1 MGNYTSEHGG
11 LLVVELDS
19 TMFGASDVMYQ
30 FIDEILHNKPCNKV
44 QFVRLNVAKMQEIAV
59 IKSLLCLIFGDA
71 YEAIE
76 PSYVFIKNKAIMH
89 WLEGTKPTE
98 FAQLVDEYMDS
109 ADAQSEEVE
118 RTEEKQIKYTSILKS
133 KSLRTSVASSPSK
146 GSKLSKVEEESEPF
160 KQFEAENIRTLI
172 RHLNAFDDDI
182 SVPSGTRL
190 SNYAKGIPPN
200 VTHAF

>member
-1 MGNYTSEHGG
+1 M
-11 LLVVELDS
+11 
-19 TMFGASDVMYQ
+19 GASDVMYQ
-30 FIDEILHNKPCNKV
+30 FIDEILHNKPGNKV
-44 QFVRLNVAKMQEIAV
+44 QFVWLNVAKMQEIAV

-109 ADAQSEEVE
+109 ADAQSEVE

-160 KQFEAENIRTLI
+160 KQFEAENIRNLI
-172 RHLNAFDDDI
+172 RHLNDFDDDI
-182 SVPSGTRL
+182 SVPSGTQL
-190 SNYAKGIPPN
+190 SNYAKGIPTN
-200 VTHAF
+200 VIHAF

>member
-1 MGNYTSEHGG
+1 MNYTSEHGG
-11 LLVVELDS
+11 LLVVELYS

-30 FIDEILHNKPCNKV
+30 FIDEILHNKPGNKV

-118 RTEEKQIKYTSILKS
+118 ERTEKQIKYTSILKS

-146 GSKLSKVEEESEPF
+146 GSKLSKLCRF
-160 KQFEAENIRTLI
+160 C
-172 RHLNAFDDDI
+172 
-182 SVPSGTRL
+182 
-190 SNYAKGIPPN
+190 
-200 VTHAF
+200 

>member
-1 MGNYTSEHGG
+1 MNYTSEHGG
-11 LLVVELDS
+11 LLVVELYS

-30 FIDEILHNKPCNKV
+30 FIDEILHNKPGNKV
-44 QFVRLNVAKMQEIAV
+44 QFVRLNVAKMQQIAV

-109 ADAQSEEVE
+109 ADAQSEVE
-118 RTEEKQIKYTSILKS
+118 RTEETQIKYTSILKS

-160 KQFEAENIRTLI
+160 KQSEAENIRNLI
-172 RHLNAFDDDI
+172 RHLNDFDDDI
-182 SVPSGTRL
+182 ISMPS
-190 SNYAKGIPPN
+190 
-200 VTHAF
+200 